1 MKSMLYLSWK
11 FTNDMKTRFLFPHKY
26 RLVGWVL
33 AIPSC
38 VLMLLVLHAEFELKF
53 LYFGKGHSIFTS
65 DGADFL
71 FNIHRHNFTD
81 EVGSLLLIAGL
92 LMIAFSREK
101 EEDERTIKLRLE
113 SLLWAVYVNSAWM
126 MFSIIFFYDT
136 LFANIMTYNICTPL
150 ILFIARF
157 NFVMYKER
165 KNLKNAGL

>member
-1 MKSMLYLSWK
+1 
-11 FTNDMKTRFLFPHKY
+11 MKTRFLFPHKY

-33 AIPSC
+33 AVPSFI
-38 VLMLLVLHAEFELKF
+38 LMLLVLHADFQLGFLEYGGNGLFNFDGQKF
-53 LYFGKGHSIFTS
+53 LFG
-65 DGADFL
+65 
-71 FNIHRHNFTD
+71 IHRHNFTD
-81 EVGSLLLIAGL
+81 EVGSLLLISGL

-101 EEDERTIKLRLE
+101 EEDERTVKLRLE

-165 KNLKNAGL
+165 RTLKNAGL

>member
-1 MKSMLYLSWK
+1 
-11 FTNDMKTRFLFPHKY
+11 MKTRFLFPHKY

-33 AIPSC
+33 TIPSFI
-38 VLMLLVLHAEFELKF
+38 LMLLVLHADFRLSFLEYGRKGKF
-53 LYFGKGHSIFTS
+53 QF
-65 DGADFL
+65 DGESFL

-81 EVGSLLLIAGL
+81 EVGSLLLITGL

-101 EEDERTIKLRLE
+101 EEDERTVKLRLE

-165 KNLKNAGL
+165 RTLKNAGL

>member
-1 MKSMLYLSWK
+1 
-11 FTNDMKTRFLFPHKY
+11 MKTRFLFPHRY
-26 RLVGWVL
+26 RLIGWVI
-33 AIPSC
+33 AIPSF
-38 VLMLLVLHAEFELKF
+38 VLMLLVLHWDFELKF
-53 LYFGKGHSIFTS
+53 LYYGRGNSIFNF
-65 DGADFL
+65 DGSNFL

-81 EVGSLLLIAGL
+81 EVGSLLLIVGL

-113 SLLWAVYVNSAWM
+113 SLLWSVYVNSAWM
-126 MFSIIFFYDT
+126 MFAIIFFYDA

-165 KNLKNAGL
+165 RNLKNASV

>member
-1 MKSMLYLSWK
+1 
-11 FTNDMKTRFLFPHKY
+11 MKTRFLFPHKY
-26 RLVGWVL
+26 RLIGWVL
-33 AIPSC
+33 TVPSF
-38 VLMLLVLHAEFELKF
+38 VLMLLVMHADFSLSFLQYGGNSILGFDGEKF
-53 LYFGKGHSIFTS
+53 LFG
-65 DGADFL
+65 
-71 FNIHRHNFTD
+71 IHRHNFTD

-101 EEDERTIKLRLE
+101 EEDERTVQLRLE

-165 KNLKNAGL
+165 RTLKNAGL